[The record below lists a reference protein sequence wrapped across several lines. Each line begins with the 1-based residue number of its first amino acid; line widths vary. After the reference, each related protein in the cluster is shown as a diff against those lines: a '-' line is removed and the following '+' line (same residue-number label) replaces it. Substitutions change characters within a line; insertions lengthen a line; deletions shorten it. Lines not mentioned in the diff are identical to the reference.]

1 MRYFYVLFMFAHKI
15 RLLKCLSSTV
25 DLYIIVCLD
34 SGYVSTSDMMNID
47 NRAVQPERNTS

>member
-1 MRYFYVLFMFAHKI
+1 MFAHKI

-47 NRAVQPERNTS
+47 NQAVQPERNTS